1 MEEESSSESE
11 SEAELWSDSE
21 SSEEEKVSLLVAVI
35 CFGLRFNLVGTAGV
49 VVVVVVSPSVV
60 ATGRFR
66 LLDLRPFLGMLCWN

>member
-11 SEAELWSDSE
+11 SEAEFWSDSE